1 MQCGALPSQITSQ
14 DILTLL
20 ENCLPPLPCNHGSV
34 FLNFMDIGPKCA
46 VIWPR
51 IWALPA
57 WVWCAFSIC
66 VQRAWA
72 VSGASLPGVSR
83 AGSINRWSSFWQN
96 YSCLISFGLSD
107 GAGWR
112 QNTSGLNAN
121 AVPGAGRRAVYYSSR
136 MCLGVQWSVKTQ
148 MQNQSY
154 LPLVL
159 SDLIVSFCF
168 PLSFTALLFD
178 LLFEGRKWGP
188 AGRGHLTCLVQG
200 VHFKLLTHP

>member
-14 DILTLL
+14 DIQTLL
-20 ENCLPPLPCNHGSV
+20 ENCLHPLPCSHGSV
-34 FLNFMDIGPKCA
+34 FRNFMDIGPKCA

-51 IWALPA
+51 NWALPA
-57 WVWCAFSIC
+57 WVCCAFSIC

-83 AGSINRWSSFWQN
+83 ASSINRWSSFWQD
-96 YSCLISFGLSD
+96 YSRLISFGLSD

-112 QNTSGLNAN
+112 QNTPGLNAN

-159 SDLIVSFCF
+159 SWPHCPLLLPTLLSSPIIWSVIWRQELRPCWEGTFNLSCTRSSF
-168 PLSFTALLFD
+168 
-178 LLFEGRKWGP
+178 
-188 AGRGHLTCLVQG
+188 
-200 VHFKLLTHP
+200 